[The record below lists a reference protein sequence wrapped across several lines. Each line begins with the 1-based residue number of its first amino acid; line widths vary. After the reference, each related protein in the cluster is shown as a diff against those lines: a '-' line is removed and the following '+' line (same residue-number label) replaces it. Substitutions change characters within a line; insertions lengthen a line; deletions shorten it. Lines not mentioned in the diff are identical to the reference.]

1 MTAATVP
8 AARCENVSVRYRTG
22 SGVVDAL
29 RGVTMA
35 FGRGQL
41 SVVAGPS
48 GSGKSSL
55 LRTLAGLQPAHA
67 GTVEVDGVDIGR
79 LGARALR
86 RLRRRAIGFVLEEP
100 AGNLLGYLRAQEQV
114 TFAARLRGGE
124 SSGPAEAGELLAA
137 LGLADHADATPEE
150 LSGGQQQRLAFAAAA
165 VGRPALLLA
174 DEPTATLD
182 TASGVLLIDAMR
194 ALVATGRTLVVSS
207 HDPAVVAAADTVVQL
222 RDGQV
227 VAA

>member
-1 MTAATVP
+1 VA
-8 AARCENVSVRYRTG
+8 VRYRTAT
-22 SGVVDAL
+22 GVVDAL
-29 RGVTMA
+29 RGVGMDFA
-35 FGRGQL
+35 RGQL

-79 LGARALR
+79 LRGRALR
-86 RLRRRAIGFVLEEP
+86 RLRRRSIGFVLEEP
-100 AGNLLGYLRAQEQV
+100 AANLLGYLRAHEQV
-114 TFAARLRGGE
+114 TFAARLRGGA
-124 SSGPAEAGELLAA
+124 SSPAEAGELLAA
-137 LGLADHADATPEE
+137 LGLADHRDATPEE

-182 TASGVLLIDAMR
+182 TASGVLLIEAMR
-194 ALVATGRTLVVSS
+194 ALVDAGRTLVVSS
-207 HDPAVVAAADTVVQL
+207 HDAAVIDAADTVVQL
-222 RDGQV
+222 RDGRV
-227 VAA
+227 VPA